1 MSDIP
6 NEPVCKRTPSKMSS
20 SGELAQLK
28 SDGNWIKKKTGFYLR
43 RHKNAGTDHVPHD
56 ETDAVKEGNLLLQL
70 HAAALGRRVRLRHH
84 PEADV
89 VPSPDSTREG
99 NKDGSDGERKP
110 NRAQRTMRGR
120 SGRGRHGGRVGPA
133 HRRSLKTSAD
143 RTSTQMSC
151 KNRKKKIKCISRPQN
166 CRP

>member
-1 MSDIP
+1 
-6 NEPVCKRTPSKMSS
+6 MSS

-99 NKDGSDGERKP
+99 NKDGSDRESGNQTGPTDDEGEERAWTARWESRSRSQAKP
-110 NRAQRTMRGR
+110 QDICR
-120 SGRGRHGGRVGPA
+120 SDLHTDE
-133 HRRSLKTSAD
+133 LQK
-143 RTSTQMSC
+143 
-151 KNRKKKIKCISRPQN
+151 
-166 CRP
+166 